1 MASVWMTFRECG
13 FAAWGILLASLFASG
28 FGLLAA
34 VLSLAR
40 VRIAK
45 VLAGVAFVLALSPL
59 FFGAIGMFYGR
70 SIVDAAISGESIDP
84 AQKARIRTEGYR
96 EAGGCVPLGVGF
108 TALPLLL
115 AGAAVVIALTFT
127 KKPDPTAADV

>member
-40 VRIAK
+40 VRLAK
-45 VLAGVAFVLALSPL
+45 VLAGVAFVLALSPMA
-59 FFGAIGMFYGR
+59 FGAFGMFYGR
-70 SIVDAAISGESIDP
+70 SIVDAAVSGELVDET
-84 AQKARIRTEGYR
+84 QRVRIRTVGYR

-108 TALPLLL
+108 SALPLLL
-115 AGAAVVIALTFT
+115 AGAAVVIALSFP
-127 KKPDPTAADV
+127 KKPEVSADV